1 MCDNNPFVKIQS
13 IKFKGFDEC
22 FTFKE
27 DDIVLF
33 VGANNV
39 GKSRTLKDIR
49 DKMLNNQTDL
59 VLIENI
65 QFNEYNFK
73 FECIKRYIEEN
84 LKIDSNGNYTLMSED
99 NCTQCYDLENIRRIL
114 GDNSINYDTY
124 NNCDF
129 LYRLFYVFL
138 STENRLNLTKP
149 IILNYSP
156 DNQTLNVFNKLRT
169 SRESILKVNELL
181 KISFGKG
188 IEVCDLD
195 IDLNAQFKYKI
206 GNTEEI
212 DDIINSNR
220 RDVYDELKKF
230 PDLYDQGDGI
240 RSAVAILSSLVV
252 NKSFLYF
259 IDEPE
264 TFLHPPQARQLGRDI
279 AHLSE
284 GKQCFI
290 ATHNI
295 DFIRGVLETESNRVK
310 IIKINRN
317 ENTNQ
322 YFCLN
327 NENIKNIAE
336 DKNLKFSNI
345 LNGLF
350 YKKVII
356 CEDETDCKFYSTI
369 LEVVSPEKY
378 QNTLFCAVGG
388 KDQFKKVIPLLEG
401 LKIDYAIVADLDLIN
416 DKDKLKQLLNS
427 IDGNC
432 YNQIA
437 DLHVEFLKEFEKGT
451 NSQVKKQSEIK
462 DEIKKIFDN
471 AKSDEYMSDETAK
484 NIKKSLKKIND
495 YALLKSGGT
504 SNIPNGACMN
514 KYRQIHSYLKE
525 NHIHLVECGEI
536 ENFIPTVEGHGG
548 RWVECVFE
556 HYVDLN
562 NCEFD
567 EAKKFVKS
575 IVE

>member
-13 IKFKGFDEC
+13 IKFKGFDER
-22 FTFKE
+22 FTFNE

-49 DKMLNNQTDL
+49 DKMLNNQTNL

-65 QFNEYNFK
+65 QFNEHNFK
-73 FECIKRYIEEN
+73 FEFIKRYIEEN
-84 LKIDSNGNYTLMSED
+84 LKIDCNGNYTLMAED
-99 NCTQCYDLENIRRIL
+99 NCTQCFDLNYIRNIL
-114 GDNSINYDTY
+114 GNNSINCDMY
-124 NNCDF
+124 NNHDV

-156 DNQTLNVFNKLRT
+156 DNQTLDVFNKLRT
-169 SRESILKVNELL
+169 DRESILKVNKLL
-181 KISFGKG
+181 NISFGKG
-188 IEVCDLD
+188 IEVCDST
-195 IDLNAQFKYKI
+195 IDSNAQFKYKI
-206 GNTEEI
+206 GNMEEI
-212 DDIINSNR
+212 DNIINSNR
-220 RDVYDELKKF
+220 REAYEKLNKLS
-230 PDLYDQGDGI
+230 DLYDQGDGI

-295 DFIRGVLETESNRVK
+295 DFIRGVLEAESKRVK

-378 QNTLFCAVGG
+378 QNTLFCAVANYI
-388 KDQFKKVIPLLEG
+388 KFK
-401 LKIDYAIVADLDLIN
+401 
-416 DKDKLKQLLNS
+416 
-427 IDGNC
+427 
-432 YNQIA
+432 
-437 DLHVEFLKEFEKGT
+437 
-451 NSQVKKQSEIK
+451 
-462 DEIKKIFDN
+462 
-471 AKSDEYMSDETAK
+471 
-484 NIKKSLKKIND
+484 
-495 YALLKSGGT
+495 
-504 SNIPNGACMN
+504 
-514 KYRQIHSYLKE
+514 
-525 NHIHLVECGEI
+525 
-536 ENFIPTVEGHGG
+536 
-548 RWVECVFE
+548 
-556 HYVDLN
+556 
-562 NCEFD
+562 
-567 EAKKFVKS
+567 
-575 IVE
+575 